1 MKKLI
6 IILFIFIPYL
16 AISQTLPINRGSY
29 ANDPAGDNFRTVSL
43 KINNSW
49 EDHRDSLV
57 AIFDSLSAHWAI
69 IEDIRDDSLTSI
81 RNTTDQNYGFIS
93 SLNDSIIAL
102 RSDIGSGGSG
112 DFSYSDTTSGPLITD
127 YQLDT
132 AKINIRSSIKTYTE
146 GWGIDITD
154 EEISFANSINQEG
167 NLAINTGSGEHFSVN
182 NTYGFPPNET
192 RFRLAQDSIFL
203 KVNNQVAS
211 DRTFTLLM
219 TDTDL
224 DILYDDTDVYTGGGG
239 IQIDTNKVVISFEG
253 TGSPASNSRFYL
265 QQDSAFISS
274 FNPVYLTTQRVATS
288 DYGIFLV
295 ADSVFLPEL
304 AGSENAWLYI
314 TPTGKV
320 DTGTL
325 VVADKMLTE
334 PMPKFGRWLKD
345 KKDGEIKWPYLE
357 NGEVVWKYGIQDVTS
372 FQYNVQGAIEILIR
386 KAHKNEIHSWINS
399 VAILLLYVFFIVL
412 FIYIIRTYL
421 RY

>member
-1 MKKLI
+1 
-6 IILFIFIPYL
+6 
-16 AISQTLPINRGSY
+16 LPINRGSY

-93 SLNDSIIAL
+93 SLNDSITAHRTEIDANADSITAL
-102 RSDIGSGGSG
+102 RSDIGTGGSG
-112 DFSYSDTTSGPLITD
+112 DFSYTDTTSGPLVTD

-154 EEISFANSINQEG
+154 EEISLANNIDQEG
-167 NLAINTGSGEHFSVN
+167 DLMIFTGSGEHFSVN
-182 NTYGFPPNET
+182 NSYGFPPNET

-203 KVNNQVAS
+203 KINNQFAS
-211 DRTFTLLM
+211 DRIFSLVM

-224 DILYDDTDVYTGGGG
+224 DLLYDDTNAYAGGGG
-239 IQIDTNKVVISFEG
+239 MRIDTNKVVIIFDGLG
-253 TGSPASNSRFYL
+253 TPSTNSRL
-265 QQDSAFISS
+265 SVVNDSVFIGTFDANNLRTHS
-274 FNPVYLTTQRVATS
+274 VATS
-288 DYGIFLV
+288 IRGIYFN

-325 VVADKMLTE
+325 VAADKMLTE
-334 PMPKFGRWLKD
+334 PIPKFGRWLKD

-357 NGEVVWKYGIQDVTS
+357 NGEVVWRYGIQDVTS